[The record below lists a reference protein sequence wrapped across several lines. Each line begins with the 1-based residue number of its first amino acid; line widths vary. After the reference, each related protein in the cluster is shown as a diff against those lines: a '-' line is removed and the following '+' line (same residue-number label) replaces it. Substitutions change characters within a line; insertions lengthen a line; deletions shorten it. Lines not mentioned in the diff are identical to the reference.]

1 VDRSATYAARWV
13 AKNIVAAELAERCE
27 VQLSYAIG
35 VARPLSVR
43 IDTFGTGTCPEELL
57 CEAVQKVF
65 DLRPERIIEALGL
78 KAPIYTPTSYHG
90 HFGRDEFPWEATN
103 RTQQLRTAVGSQAS
117 V

>member
-1 VDRSATYAARWV
+1 
-13 AKNIVAAELAERCE
+13 

-35 VARPLSVR
+35 VARPLSIR

-65 DLRPERIIEALGL
+65 DLRPERIIEDLGL

-90 HFGRDEFPWEATN
+90 HFGRDGFPWEATN